1 MPGTRTPGAI
11 GAEAEELALN
21 YLRQR
26 GLKLRERNY
35 CCRGGELDLVM
46 EEGGAL
52 VFVEVRFRR
61 SERFG
66 GAVESIDRRKRER
79 LWLAAQH
86 YLQHQRLEHLPCR
99 FDVVAVRPGGAIDW
113 LKDALQQE

>member
-1 MPGTRTPGAI
+1 MPGPLPAGEI
-11 GAEAEELALN
+11 GAAAEQQALN
-21 YLRQR
+21 YLCSR

-35 CCRGGELDLVM
+35 RCRGGELDLVM
-46 EEGGAL
+46 EEGDAL
-52 VFVEVRFRR
+52 IFVEVRFRR

-66 GAVESIDRRKRER
+66 GAAESIDRHKRER

-86 YLQHQRLEHLPCR
+86 YLQRYRLERKACR
-99 FDVVAVRPGGAIDW
+99 FDVVVVRPGDAIDW